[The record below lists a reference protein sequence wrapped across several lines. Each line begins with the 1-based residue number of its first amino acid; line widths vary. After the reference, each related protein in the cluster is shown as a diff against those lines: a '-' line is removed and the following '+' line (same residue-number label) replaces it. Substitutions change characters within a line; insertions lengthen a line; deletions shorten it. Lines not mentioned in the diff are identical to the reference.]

1 MSQNQIETPS
11 TESKTQTTPYQKK
24 GKWSPEEDELLSSL
38 VKTFNY
44 KNWKNISQNI
54 PGRTAIQCLHRW
66 TKILQPG
73 LVKGPWTAQED
84 AKLYEWVKKQG
95 PTKWTLCSEII
106 PGRSGKQCR
115 EHWNNSLN
123 PDVKKGLW
131 SSEEDFL
138 IMVFYKK
145 YDGSWKK
152 IIPIFKNR
160 TENSIKN
167 RFFSQLRKIASSFI
181 HSKEK
186 KFSAKIKLDQLLQ
199 YLDIASKKAKEKFL
213 KEKPMNEKELENYI
227 DDIDQKLIKSTQK
240 NNYLSLNHDL
250 TNPLPVNLINGN
262 NNNNNINNNI
272 NSCNN
277 IKNEFKI
284 KNNLSKS
291 NHIINGNN
299 NNLKNKKIDNK
310 NIILPNSKEQNNCQ
324 NEDNNFDNYDLEAM
338 QKEIFE
344 KCCNNQQIYN
354 IEKDDYDD
362 NKINQ
367 ISINDSLLENK
378 LNPILI
384 NDCFVENNPNI
395 IPTPNNSNLMY
406 SFLSKPNNNLHFND
420 INSYYK
426 RFTLNVLSQNDMKCK
441 NLMDTLVELE
451 QKVQETQ
458 KVLKKIDENNSKINS
473 NGSSLK

>member
-1 MSQNQIETPS
+1 MSKNQIETPS

>member
-1 MSQNQIETPS
+1 MSEKPTTENSSLSQNPKI
-11 TESKTQTTPYQKK
+11 PYQKK

-123 PDVKKGLW
+123 PDVKKGVW
-131 SSEEDFL
+131 SSEEDYL
-138 IMVFYKK
+138 IMIFYKK

-213 KEKPMNEKELENYI
+213 KDKPMNEKELENYI
-227 DDIDQKLIKSTQK
+227 DEIDQKLIKSTQK
-240 NNYLSLNHDL
+240 NNFLSLNHDL
-250 TNPLPVNLINGN
+250 TNPLSVNLISNGN
-262 NNNNNINNNI
+262 NNSI
-272 NSCNN
+272 NSCD
-277 IKNEFKI
+277 KNEFKI
-284 KNNLSKS
+284 KNNLNRSDY
-291 NHIINGNN
+291 IINGNN
-299 NNLKNKKIDNK
+299 NIKNKKFVNK
-310 NIILPNSKEQNNCQ
+310 NIILSNSKEQNNCQ
-324 NEDNNFDNYDLEAM
+324 NDENNFDNYDLEAI

-344 KCCNNQQIYN
+344 KCCNNQKIFN
-354 IEKDDYDD
+354 IEKDDFDD

-367 ISINDSLLENK
+367 IPINDSLLENK
-378 LNPILI
+378 INPILI
-384 NDCFVENNPNI
+384 NDCFIENNPSMI
-395 IPTPNNSNLMY
+395 QTPNNSNLMC
-406 SFLSKPNNNLHFND
+406 SFLSKPNNFND
-420 INSYYK
+420 FNAYYK

-473 NGSSLK
+473 NSSSLK

>member
-1 MSQNQIETPS
+1 MSIPQKQETE
-11 TESKTQTTPYQKK
+11 TGCIQKK
-24 GKWSPEEDELLSSL
+24 GKWSREEDELLSSL
-38 VKTFNY
+38 VKIFNY

-131 SSEEDFL
+131 TSEEDFL
-138 IMVFYKK
+138 IMIFYKK

-186 KFSAKIKLDQLLQ
+186 KFSAKIKLDQLIK

-213 KEKPMNEKELENYI
+213 KDKPMTEEQLELFIEEV
-227 DDIDQKLIKSTQK
+227 DQKLIKSSQK

-250 TNPLPVNLINGN
+250 TNQSPLNFIGRNNHCDDNNKSDYKIN
-262 NNNNNINNNI
+262 NNNLNINNNSI
-272 NSCNN
+272 NHNTILINN
-277 IKNEFKI
+277 G
-284 KNNLSKS
+284 KNNRK
-291 NHIINGNN
+291 NN
-299 NNLKNKKIDNK
+299 VNSSFGNNLKNNKSFENNK
-310 NIILPNSKEQNNCQ
+310 NLNSSNSKEQNN
-324 NEDNNFDNYDLEAM
+324 EDNKYDNYDLEAL
-338 QKEIFE
+338 QKEIYE
-344 KCCNNQQIYN
+344 KCDNHQQM
-354 IEKDDYDD
+354 
-362 NKINQ
+362 INLE
-367 ISINDSLLENK
+367 NDAYEDNK
-378 LNPILI
+378 LNPISI
-384 NDCFVENNPNI
+384 PDNFIENNPNMV
-395 IPTPNNSNLMY
+395 PTPNNSNSMY
-406 SFLSKPNNNLHFND
+406 PFFSKTNNAFNIINSD
-420 INSYYK
+420 INSYYNK
-426 RFTLNVLSQNDMKCK
+426 VNDNSLSQSDMKYK
-441 NLMDTLVELE
+441 NIMDTLVELE
-451 QKVQETQ
+451 HKVQETQ
-458 KVLKKIDENNSKINS
+458 RALKSKINS
-473 NGSSLK
+473 VNYSNLK

>member
-1 MSQNQIETPS
+1 MSEKPTTENSSLSQNPKI
-11 TESKTQTTPYQKK
+11 PYQKK

-131 SSEEDFL
+131 SSEEDYL
-138 IMVFYKK
+138 IMIFYKK

-213 KEKPMNEKELENYI
+213 KDKPMNEKELENYI
-227 DDIDQKLIKSTQK
+227 DEIDQKLIKSTQK
-240 NNYLSLNHDL
+240 NNFLSLNHDL
-250 TNPLPVNLINGN
+250 TNPLSVNLISNGN
-262 NNNNNINNNI
+262 NNSI
-272 NSCNN
+272 NSCD
-277 IKNEFKI
+277 KNEFKI
-284 KNNLSKS
+284 KNNLNRSDY
-291 NHIINGNN
+291 IINGNN
-299 NNLKNKKIDNK
+299 NIKNKKFVNK
-310 NIILPNSKEQNNCQ
+310 NIILSNCKEQNNNCQ
-324 NEDNNFDNYDLEAM
+324 NDDNNFDNYDLEAI

-344 KCCNNQQIYN
+344 KCCNNQQIFN
-354 IEKDDYDD
+354 IEKDDFDD

-367 ISINDSLLENK
+367 IPINDSLLENK
-378 LNPILI
+378 INPILI
-384 NDCFVENNPNI
+384 NDCFIENNPSMI
-395 IPTPNNSNLMY
+395 QTPNNSNLMC
-406 SFLSKPNNNLHFND
+406 SFLSKPNNFND
-420 INSYYK
+420 FNAYYK

-473 NGSSLK
+473 NSSSLK